1 MYRWLLV
8 LALVRGGRSGERA
21 GAPRAGSRRGRG
33 LA

>member
-21 GAPRAGSRRGRG
+21 GARRVGPRRDRG